1 MVTVV
6 KNHVFKV
13 GPRKGLST
21 TLTPHKYRDGSY
33 KVFSADGVMGTDR
46 KRHYNRLENSKTVTT
61 VAEVAAHVKN
71 EWGVR
76 MSGPLM
82 PSPSIFWLDVKVRP

>member
-1 MVTVV
+1 MVSVV

-21 TLTPHKYRDGSY
+21 TLTPHKFRDGTY
-33 KVFSADGVMGTDR
+33 KVFSPDGVMGADS
-46 KRHYNRLENSKTVTT
+46 KLHFNRLENSKAVTT
-61 VAEVAAHVKN
+61 VAEVAAHVKK

-82 PSPSIFWLDVKVRP
+82 PTPSIFWVDVEVHP